1 VLQQWPVPP
10 GTLTIGTG
18 DSRQCYVH
26 PEIIAAYMDGTTTHA
41 VRALVEQEMARG
53 LSELPPEEAAVMALL
68 QQRLKCTEKHVASGH
83 SHAQKC

>member
-1 VLQQWPVPP
+1 
-10 GTLTIGTG
+10 
-18 DSRQCYVH
+18 
-26 PEIIAAYMDGTTTHA
+26 MDGTTTHA